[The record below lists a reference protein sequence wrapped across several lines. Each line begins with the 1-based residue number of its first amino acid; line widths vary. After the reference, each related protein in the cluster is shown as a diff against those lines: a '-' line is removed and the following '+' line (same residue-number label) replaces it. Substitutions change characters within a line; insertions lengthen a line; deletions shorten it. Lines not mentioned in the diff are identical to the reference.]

1 MFKTTDGNQKPEDD
15 LESNEY
21 FSTYSQIE
29 YPCSDRLSG
38 KQEMDKAANEE
49 EADINSMKQ
58 EPSLNEC
65 KDEIQNSVQ
74 CEQTYNISSG
84 FQTTHEIIEK
94 GTQMTQ
100 HIQVQ
105 EEEKNGEEIPVYA
118 VVNKV
123 KKASKR
129 QCHDKP
135 LAVTTFNSETNKKS
149 DEKLEQEPSKA
160 TVPVTEDHEEE
171 SPLPVYADVM
181 IKKKEGTSKVTSE
194 ENDKS
199 SCEYDEQVFANT
211 PQPRDQGKE
220 EIENDHYQRLTIP
233 TKGNHDA
240 EKNIKLESSGK
251 EDSHTCQPGV
261 DDKATKKG
269 KNKLVVR
276 VS

>member
-1 MFKTTDGNQKPEDD
+1 MFKTTDGNLKPEDD

-29 YPCSDRLSG
+29 YPHSDRFSG
-38 KQEMDKAANEE
+38 KQETDKEANEE
-49 EADINSMKQ
+49 EADNNSIKQ

-65 KDEIQNSVQ
+65 KDEIQNCAQ
-74 CEQTYNISSG
+74 CEQIYISSA
-84 FQTTHEIIEK
+84 FQSTHEIIKK

-123 KKASKR
+123 KKASKS

-135 LAVTTFNSETNKKS
+135 PAVTTFKSETKKKS
-149 DEKLEQEPSKA
+149 DENLEQEPSKA
-160 TVPVTEDHEEE
+160 TVPVREDHEEE

-181 IKKKEGTSKVTSE
+181 IKKKEGTSKVMSE

-199 SCEYDEQVFANT
+199 SSEYDEQVFANT
-211 PQPRDQGKE
+211 PRPRDQGKE

-240 EKNIKLESSGK
+240 EKKIKLESSGK

-261 DDKATKKG
+261 DD
-269 KNKLVVR
+269 
-276 VS
+276 